1 MHSVVFNREI
11 PISYQYIVPK
21 QEVPVENTLAGVAG
35 KKFILSYS
43 CGKDSTLCLH
53 KMLEAGAE
61 PMALLVMFN
70 PEAGRSYFHGVD
82 PALLREYGEA
92 LELPLLA
99 VPTGGEEYH
108 LSMEAALRRAKEQGA
123 ELVCFGDIDM
133 EDKFVAIKMHF
144 GEPGNLAYLR
154 PNWARAVVDLVK
166 SHGGKPF
173 LTDCNTLYVGGRK
186 NALDHIESA
195 YINGFTPYS
204 TGCHILIA
212 DGLKGNDEVEVPVEG
227 GEYVKSAKIGRAVM
241 DADVFISLT
250 HFKGHEQA
258 GMGGA
263 LKNIG
268 MGCGSRAGKMEQH
281 NSGKP
286 FVKQKKCIGCRA
298 CARICA
304 HGAPQF
310 GADGKATIDTDK
322 CVGCA
327 RCLAVCPKDA
337 IQCLYDEAPAILN
350 KKIAEYTKA
359 VVDGRPCFHVSLVVD
374 VSPNCDCHA
383 ENDVPIVPDVGM
395 FASFDPVA
403 LDQACAD
410 AVLAQTPA
418 PNSALFDE
426 GCDCSS
432 GDYFHAAHPDTDW
445 AVCLEHAEKIG
456 IGTRAYELIKI

>member
-1 MHSVVFNREI
+1 MAEKSKVYFADFRAPSWRENL
-11 PISYQYIVPK
+11 PQK
-21 QEVPVENTLAGVAG
+21 LARLMETAG
-35 KKFILSYS
+35 
-43 CGKDSTLCLH
+43 
-53 KMLEAGAE
+53 
-61 PMALLVMFN
+61 
-70 PEAGRSYFHGVD
+70 
-82 PALLREYGEA
+82 
-92 LELPLLA
+92 
-99 VPTGGEEYH
+99 
-108 LSMEAALRRAKEQGA
+108 
-123 ELVCFGDIDM
+123 FGDIDM
-133 EDKFVAIKMHF
+133 DGKYVAIKMHF

-258 GMGGA
+258 GMGGT

-281 NSGKP
+281 NAGKP
-286 FVKQKKCIGCRA
+286 HVAEKHCIGCGQCRK
-298 CARICA
+298 ICA
-304 HGAPQF
+304 HGAPIIT
-310 GADGKATIDTDK
+310 DGKAVIDHDR
-322 CVGCA
+322 CVGCG
-327 RCLAVCPKDA
+327 RCIAVCPKNA
-337 IQCLYDEAPAILN
+337 VQINWDETTINLN
-350 KKIAEYTKA
+350 RKIAEYTKA
-359 VVDGRPCFHVSLVVD
+359 VVDGRPCFHISLVID
-374 VSPNCDCHA
+374 VSPNCDCRP
-383 ENDVPIVPDVGM
+383 ENDMAIVPNVGM

-410 AVLAQTPA
+410 ACNNMPVLPGSQLADNLAA
-418 PNSALFDE
+418 PGFCACGDHFTDSAPVTHWQSAL
-426 GCDCSS
+426 
-432 GDYFHAAHPDTDW
+432 
-445 AVCLEHAEKIG
+445 EHGEKIG
-456 IGTRAYELIKI
+456 LGTREYELVKV